1 MVSYCREGKLNMN
14 AEQLTV
20 TIVGGGAS
28 AHTLIPMLSA
38 AKYQV
43 NLLTRKPSR
52 WSKQVELQYQTADG
66 EVIEQF
72 QGQLSKISSNPKD
85 VIRESDVIIL
95 CMPVSQYRNALHNIG
110 PHLKPGKK
118 VYVGTVY
125 GQAGFNWMVDEI
137 KRAFG
142 LAGIVK
148 FCFGLIPWICRIQEY
163 GKVGINYGIKPIN
176 VAAVEPKEE
185 FDELNRMIL
194 EKICVGWFGESEVR
208 QADNFLSLTFSVDNQ
223 IIHPS
228 RCYGLFLKHGGEW
241 DKAQDIPY
249 FYRDFDQFSADILRR
264 LDADYSKIRE
274 RIKEMYPHKK
284 FTYMLDY
291 LTLDQKTNQTEK
303 HNIVESF
310 RLSRTLGAIK
320 PPTVKTKEGTW
331 KIDTNHRFFTDDI
344 HYGLCIAK
352 WAADRL
358 EIDVPTIDEI
368 IEWAQKLRQEVLIV
382 NGKLQLDSVDLN
394 KKFKSGIP
402 YFYGYRTIDEIVD

>member
-1 MVSYCREGKLNMN
+1 MK

-43 NLLTRKPSR
+43 NLLTRQPSR
-52 WSKQVELQYQTADG
+52 WSKQVELQYQSEDG
-66 EVIEQF
+66 EVIEKF
-72 QGQLSKISSNPKD
+72 QGQLSQISSNPED
-85 VIRESDVIIL
+85 VICESGVIIF
-95 CMPVSQYRNALHNIG
+95 CMPVSQYRNALHQIG
-110 PHLKPGKK
+110 PHLNPGKK

-137 KRAFG
+137 KSAFG
-142 LAGIVK
+142 LAKIVT
-148 FCFGLIPWICRIQEY
+148 FSFGLIPWICRVHEY
-163 GKVGINYGIKPIN
+163 GKVGITYGIKPIN
-176 VAAVEPKEE
+176 VAAVEPKGE
-185 FDELNRMIL
+185 FDELNRKIL
-194 EKICVGWFGESEVR
+194 EKICIGWFGKSEVR

-228 RCYGLFLKHGGEW
+228 RCYGLFVKHGGEW
-241 DKAQDIPY
+241 DKAEDIPY
-249 FYRDFDQFSADILRR
+249 FYRDFDQLSADILSR

-274 RIKEMYPHKK
+274 KIKEKYPEKK

-291 LTLDQKTNQTEK
+291 LTLDRTTNETEEY
-303 HNIVESF
+303 NIVESF
-310 RLSRTLGAIK
+310 QLSRTLGAIK
-320 PPTVKTKEGTW
+320 PPTVKTKAGKW

-358 EIDVPTIDEI
+358 GIDVPTIDEI
-368 IEWAQKLRQEVLIV
+368 IGWAQELRQEELIE
-382 NGKLQLDSVDLN
+382 NGELKLDSDDLN
-394 KKFKSGIP
+394 QKYKSGIP
-402 YFYGYRTIDEIVD
+402 HFYGYQTIDDIVD